1 MARNIAYGHDHRFT
15 DCGIQTGSV
24 NVTPTANAV
33 TTVSVTFPEAFAEIP
48 DIVLVSPVT
57 TVPYTA
63 VRYAS
68 ASGYTTTGFKLH
80 LYRTGTGETTV
91 TWMAVGKMK

>member
-1 MARNIAYGHDHRFT
+1 MPNIAYGHKHRFT

-24 NVTPTANAV
+24 IVTPTANEV
-33 TTVSVTFPEAFAEIP
+33 TTVSVTFPEAFAQIP
-48 DIVLVSPVT
+48 DCVLVSPVT

-68 ASGYTTTGFKLH
+68 ASGYTATGFKLH
-80 LYRTGTGETTV
+80 LYRTSAGETTV
-91 TWMAVGKMK
+91 TWVAFGKMK